1 MPTTRWRKAFPPIAS
16 AVAVRVGLHA
26 EEKMKKPDKNPV
38 TSELIDNLIQDNFLF
53 KDLDP
58 ALIAKYISLEELV
71 TEKLYSSRPI
81 YTAFRTDTALEHL
94 YVVISGGPII
104 VRSTPLDRII
114 AITYTNSCFGMQNL
128 ALSYGNFSRAFP
140 SLVEAYKTTDVIK
153 IPLETIRLIHRESE
167 LFRQRYGLM
176 FELQEKFQ
184 YHLLNCSTYP
194 PQAVAA
200 LLRALIYQERELGN
214 QPEGDMFVFDLP
226 IEVIAKACQ
235 LNHRTVEQVV
245 KGMTKVGLLKPHKSQ
260 NDLVTVINPE
270 ELKAV
275 YGATRDKV
283 PWWPLR

>member
-1 MPTTRWRKAFPPIAS
+1 MRKTAKLEPIDS
-16 AVAVRVGLHA
+16 
-26 EEKMKKPDKNPV
+26 
-38 TSELIDNLIQDNFLF
+38 LITDNFLF
-53 KDLDP
+53 KDLEP
-58 ALIAKYISLEELV
+58 SIISKYLSSNELV
-71 TEKLYSSRPI
+71 EEKLYSSRPI
-81 YTAFRTDTALEHL
+81 YTAFRTDAVLEHL
-94 YVVISGGPII
+94 YVVVKGGPIV

-114 AITYTNSCFGMQNL
+114 AITYSNSCFGMQNL

-153 IPLETIRLIHRESE
+153 IPLETIRLIHQESE
-167 LFRQRYGLM
+167 VFRLRYGLM

-214 QPEGDMFVFDLP
+214 QPQGDNFVFDLP

-235 LNHRTVEQVV
+235 LNHRTVEQVI
-245 KGMTKVGLLKPHKSQ
+245 KGMTKVGLLQPHKSQ

-270 ELKAV
+270 ELKVV

-283 PWWPLR
+283 SWWPLR

>member
-1 MPTTRWRKAFPPIAS
+1 
-16 AVAVRVGLHA
+16 
-26 EEKMKKPDKNPV
+26 MKKTSPTPQNPESV
-38 TSELIDNLIQDNFLF
+38 ANLIHQNFLF
-53 KDLDP
+53 RDLDP
-58 ALIAKYISLEELV
+58 VFIAKYISLDELV
-71 TEKLYSSRPI
+71 MEKLYSSRPI
-81 YTAFRTDTALEHL
+81 YTAFRTDAALEHL
-94 YVVISGGPII
+94 YVVTNGGPIV

-114 AITYTNSCFGMQNL
+114 AITYTKSCFGMQNL

-153 IPLETIRLIHRESE
+153 IPLENIRLIHRESE

-214 QPEGDMFVFDLP
+214 QPQGDIYIFDLP

-235 LNHRTVEQVV
+235 LNHRTVEHVL
-245 KGMTKVGLLKPHKSQ
+245 KGMTKVGLLKPHKAQ

>member
-1 MPTTRWRKAFPPIAS
+1 
-16 AVAVRVGLHA
+16 
-26 EEKMKKPDKNPV
+26 MKKPDKNPV

>member
-1 MPTTRWRKAFPPIAS
+1 
-16 AVAVRVGLHA
+16 
-26 EEKMKKPDKNPV
+26 MKKTDKDPIN
-38 TSELIDNLIQDNFLF
+38 SELIENLIQHNFLF
-53 KDLDP
+53 RDLDP
-58 ALIAKYISLEELV
+58 ALIAQYISPEELV
-71 TEKLYSSRPI
+71 SEKLYSSRPI

-94 YVVISGGPII
+94 YAVTSGGPIV

-128 ALSYGNFSRAFP
+128 ALSYGKFSRAFP
-140 SLVEAYKTTDVIK
+140 SLVEAYKMTDVIK
-153 IPLETIRLIHRESE
+153 IPLETIRLMHRESE
-167 LFRQRYGLM
+167 LFRRRYGLM

-214 QPEGDMFVFDLP
+214 QPEGERFMFDLP

-235 LNHRTVEQVV
+235 LNHRTVEQVL
-245 KGMTKVGLLKPHKSQ
+245 KGMSKVGLLKPHKAQ

-270 ELKAV
+270 ELKVV